1 MTLALS
7 FINRVLVTAVKHH
20 HWTCRQR
27 PRRWRQIQGKTA
39 QSQRPVASQQPPL
52 EFFIFFNFF
61 CYFLYLFFTFPT
73 NSLRTFSLPF
83 STLRSPPPLN
93 ILFIFY
99 FPQKLPLEIFFIFE
113 NVGSIFKVGKV
124 NTEQWALLTVS
135 RCSTLWWKR
144 WPRATKWLKN
154 TQDCEKLT
162 FLLFLPCD
170 VSVGKSR
177 RRGVRRY
184 SIAFF
189 LKKKTYKSHV
199 WKLGPK

>member
-83 STLRSPPPLN
+83 PLYDPPPLKYFVYF
-93 ILFIFY
+93 LFPLKTSLGY
-99 FPQKLPLEIFFIFE
+99 FLYLWKCGKHIQGGQSEHWTM
-113 NVGSIFKVGKV
+113 SIVDSVTLF
-124 NTEQWALLTVS
+124 NTLVKTLAQSDKMIEKHARLRKIDISSFL
-135 RCSTLWWKR
+135 TLWRKCR
-144 WPRATKWLKN
+144 EEQK
-154 TQDCEKLT
+154 E
-162 FLLFLPCD
+162 
-170 VSVGKSR
+170 
-177 RRGVRRY
+177 RGQK
-184 SIAFF
+184 I
-189 LKKKTYKSHV
+189 
-199 WKLGPK
+199 